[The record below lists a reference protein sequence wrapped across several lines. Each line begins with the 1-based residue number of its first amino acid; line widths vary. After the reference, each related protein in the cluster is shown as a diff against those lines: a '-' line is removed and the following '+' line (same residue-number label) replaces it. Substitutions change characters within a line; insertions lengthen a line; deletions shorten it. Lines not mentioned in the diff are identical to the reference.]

1 MAGYAGMVSKVDQEK
16 GSGAR
21 AQVYPRRQGLRIV
34 DFVRECMNEFSDVSE
49 WTLVDCVLK
58 CVC

>member
-1 MAGYAGMVSKVDQEK
+1 MVSKVDQEK
-16 GSGAR
+16 SSGAR
-21 AQVYPRRQGLRIV
+21 AQVYPRRQGLRIL
-34 DFVRECMNEFSDVSE
+34 DFVRECMNEFSDVRE